1 MPVVIA
7 AVPDCVRTA
16 RRAGKKPDDPTPP
29 TGEVNIDNEFE
40 KTSDILVVYFSKT
53 NTTQSVALTIQ
64 GLTDA
69 DLFEVERKEPYP
81 DEYTPTT
88 EIAQEEKN
96 ANARPELKTYFPK
109 SVVEQYDTI
118 FVGFPIWWGTAPMPV
133 LTFLNFYDWSGKT
146 IYTFCTAASSGIGGS
161 TEDIRTNAQNATV
174 VEGRRFQRNDAA
186 AIEAWVTSLN
196 FNQPPID
203 PPELEPTQSLTY
215 ERNGNAYTVTGVSE
229 DVEDIVIPA
238 EHEGLPV
245 TQIGN
250 DAFTYARH
258 TADIL
263 SVVIPDSVT
272 VIGRNAF
279 YHRSE
284 LTTVT
289 ISQGSALTAIDNNAF
304 AGNNSLKSIFL
315 PKGLARLGSDNE
327 YGDPSTVF
335 NGCGSLDTITVDR
348 DNPVFSSEGNALIEI
363 ATHKLIRGTNNTVI
377 PDSVT
382 TIGSRAFSDVNIM
395 TELVIPVS
403 VTKIERY
410 IISWRSTS
418 ITTIRYLGTEAQWNA
433 VDKESSWDND
443 NADYRL
449 VFGEN

>member
-96 ANARPELKTYFPK
+96 ANARPELKTYLPK

-238 EHEGLPV
+238 EHEDLPV
-245 TQIGN
+245 TRIGD

-279 YHRSE
+279 YNRSE
-284 LTTVT
+284 LTT
-289 ISQGSALTAIDNNAF
+289 
-304 AGNNSLKSIFL
+304 
-315 PKGLARLGSDNE
+315 LGSDNE
-327 YGDPSTVF
+327 FGDPSTVF

>member
-279 YHRSE
+279 YNRSE
-284 LTTVT
+284 LTT
-289 ISQGSALTAIDNNAF
+289 
-304 AGNNSLKSIFL
+304 
-315 PKGLARLGSDNE
+315 LGSDNE

-377 PDSVT
+377 PASVT

>member
-96 ANARPELKTYFPK
+96 ANARPELKTYLPK

-118 FVGFPIWWGTAPMPV
+118 FVGFPIRWGTAPMPV

-161 TEDIRTNAQNATV
+161 TENIRTNAQNATV

-279 YHRSE
+279 YNRSE
-284 LTTVT
+284 LTT
-289 ISQGSALTAIDNNAF
+289 
-304 AGNNSLKSIFL
+304 
-315 PKGLARLGSDNE
+315 LGSDNE
-327 YGDPSTVF
+327 FGDPSTVF

-363 ATHKLIRGTNNTVI
+363 ATHKLIRSTNNTVI

-433 VDKESSWDND
+433 VTKGSSWDNNND
-443 NADYRL
+443 GYRL